1 MDDGKM
7 LIDIE
12 HFESL
17 VAAQSKLNAILDYIE
32 YNSRFSEASV
42 ILAIAGEPFRAEEKD
57 RIREEYWNKLVE
69 EEKKDE
75 GTESEAY
82 QN

>member
-1 MDDGKM
+1 MNDGKM

-32 YNSRFSEASV
+32 YNNRFSEASV
-42 ILAIAGEPFRAEEKD
+42 ILAIAGEPYTAKEKD
-57 RIREEYWNKLVE
+57 KAREESWRKLTGG
-69 EEKKDE
+69 EKEDE
-75 GTESEAY
+75 
-82 QN
+82 